1 MAKNSK
7 KSIERDEKKVL
18 LELMKDSSQ
27 SINVISKKLGF
38 SRQKI
43 WRIIKKLHGQKTV
56 WGYTAVI
63 NCEKIGMK
71 NFILLG
77 KRTSKPL
84 PQEMINLAVNRK
96 LEKMAKK
103 NNCIL
108 DDTYYLNGE
117 YDFVST
123 FKANNIL
130 DAKKYQE
137 EFNRIYKSYIE
148 KTMIL
153 EALFPLRMNGIL
165 NPDINTLS
173 EFF

>member
-1 MAKNSK
+1 MSKSSK

-43 WRIIKKLHGQKTV
+43 WRIIKKLQDEKTV

-108 DDTYYLNGE
+108 DSTYYLNGE
-117 YDFVST
+117 YDFISIYRAV
-123 FKANNIL
+123 NL
-130 DAKKYQE
+130 QDAKRFQE
-137 EFNRIYKSYIE
+137 EFNKLYQGYIE
-148 KTMIL
+148 KTKLL
-153 EALFPLRMNGIL
+153 EVLFPIRRIGIF
-165 NPDINTLS
+165 NPEINKLS

>member
-1 MAKNSK
+1 MSKSSK

-27 SINVISKKLGF
+27 SINVISKKLGY

-43 WRIIKKLHGQKTV
+43 WRIIKKLQGEKTV

-71 NFILLG
+71 NFLLLG

-84 PQEMINLAVNRK
+84 PQEMINLVLNRK

-108 DDTYYLNGE
+108 DDTYYLNGV

-130 DAKKYQE
+130 DAKRYQE
-137 EFNRIYKSYIE
+137 EFNRLYKSYIE

-165 NPDINTLS
+165 NPDINNLS